1 MTLIEAL
8 TEEQKIIISRS
19 LDENY
24 SIEESINDIDL
35 IADLTELKI
44 KLSKRINN
52 DFRWRKI

>member
-1 MTLIEAL
+1 MTLVDAL
-8 TEEQKIIISRS
+8 TEEQKTIISRS

-44 KLSKRINN
+44 KLRNT
-52 DFRWRKI
+52 

>member
-8 TEEQKIIISRS
+8 TEEQKTIISRS
-19 LDENY
+19 LNQNY

-44 KLSKRINN
+44 KLRNK
-52 DFRWRKI
+52 